1 MSDQINLII
10 DQFQPKE
17 SNTNFK
23 LKPIYFNDPIKILK
37 NIGNIV
43 DKIIQKYPQEKYRFE
58 IINYISNIFNKKLY
72 IHLFSRFQH
81 LDLFLLAS
89 EIYKI
94 EVFKFNFYNNCYNN
108 GIINKLHPMILNY
121 YSNTLSEIENTLK
134 FITHKLSIL

>member
-1 MSDQINLII
+1 MSDQITLIV

-17 SNTNFK
+17 LKLKIK

-37 NIGNIV
+37 NIGNI
-43 DKIIQKYPQEKYRFE
+43 IYRIRQKYPQEKYGSE
-58 IINYISNIFNKKLY
+58 IINYINNIFNKQLY

-94 EVFKFNFYNNCYNN
+94 EVFKFNFYKQYYKN
-108 GIINKLHPMILNY
+108 GVVNKLHPMILNY
-121 YSNTLSEIENTLK
+121 YSNVLSDIEDTLK
-134 FITHKLSIL
+134 FISRKLSTF